1 MNIEQADTFALTDG
15 IIVSVSAILEN
26 HAVIIS
32 EGSIDSIVPDD
43 QLPAGMTTHSLGG
56 QWLCPGFIDLQL
68 NGCGGV
74 LFNSDISTG
83 TLDTMHQTNLRHG
96 CTSFLPTLITAD
108 DNDIQHA
115 ISVTREYKNRHPF
128 HVPGLHLEGPW
139 LNPNRK
145 GIHDPAHVR
154 RPDADLLRLM
164 CDNSNT
170 ISMVTL
176 APEVCPPGTIEQLT
190 EAGIRVAIGHTAA
203 TSAEVEQA
211 IKAGAAF
218 ATHLFNAMPPLTNR
232 EPGPVGAILDDPHIC
247 AGIIADGVHVN
258 WQNIRLAW
266 RLLGS
271 KRLCLV
277 TDATPAAGTQIDQ
290 FQFGGQTVYYRDG
303 KCISA
308 EGTICGSA
316 LTMDAA
322 VKHSVE
328 HVHIP
333 LTEAVCMA
341 TATPARSIGM
351 DDHIGQIK
359 PDMQANLTVLNQDYS
374 VTATIS
380 DGQLIDWSNGTLNG
394 Q

>member
-1 MNIEQADTFALTDG
+1 MVIGHTNTFALTDG
-15 IIVSVSAILEN
+15 IIISAGDILKN
-26 HAVIIS
+26 HAVVISDGIIKA
-32 EGSIDSIVPDD
+32 IIPDS
-43 QLPAGMTTHSLGG
+43 QLSKGIATHSLGG
-56 QWLCPGFIDLQL
+56 QHLCPGFIDLQL

-74 LFNSDISTG
+74 LFNSDINTN

-96 CTSFLPTLITAD
+96 CTSFLPTLITCD
-108 DNDIQHA
+108 DGDIQQA
-115 ISVTREYKNRHPF
+115 ITVTQEYKNHHPF
-128 HVPGLHLEGPW
+128 RVPGLHLEGPW

-145 GIHDPAHVR
+145 GIHDAKQVR
-154 RPDADLLRLM
+154 RPDADLLRLI

-170 ISMVTL
+170 ISMMTL
-176 APEVCPPGTIEQLT
+176 APEVCPAGTIEQLT

-203 TSAEVEQA
+203 TSTEVKQA
-211 IKAGAAF
+211 IKAGAGF

-232 EPGPVGAILDDPHIC
+232 EPGPVGAILDDQHIC

-277 TDATPAAGTQIDQ
+277 TDATPAAGAQIDQ

-303 KCISA
+303 KCLSA
-308 EGTICGSA
+308 EGTIGGSA

-322 VKHSVE
+322 VKNSIE

-333 LTEAVCMA
+333 LAEAICMA
-341 TATPARSIGM
+341 TITPAHSIGL

-359 PDMQANLTVLNQDYS
+359 PGMQANLAILDQDYS

-380 DGQLIDWSNGTLNG
+380 DGQLIDWGNGTLKG